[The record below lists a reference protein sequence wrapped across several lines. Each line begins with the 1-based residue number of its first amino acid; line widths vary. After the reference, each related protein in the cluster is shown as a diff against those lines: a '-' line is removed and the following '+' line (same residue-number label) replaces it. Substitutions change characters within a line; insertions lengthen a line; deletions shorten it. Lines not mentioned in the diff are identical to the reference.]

1 VNAFESYLDATR
13 REVDAALERWVP
25 SPAEGGEL
33 ASAMRHIVFA
43 GGKRF
48 RPALVLLT
56 CEHVGGARRE
66 GLAAAGA
73 VELVHAYSL
82 VHDDLPCMD
91 DALLRRGRPCAHV
104 VWGEAL
110 GVLAGDALQ
119 ALAFEVLARDT
130 PPHHPVAA
138 MVSALARAAGWP
150 GMVGGQAADLAGEG
164 QAPDVDRV
172 RHIHL
177 GKTAAMISVSLRLG
191 ALAGGADA
199 ARAETLAEA
208 GRDLGL
214 AFQIVD
220 DLLDLQG
227 TTAELGKAAGADA
240 ARGKMTWPSA
250 VGEAEAQRD
259 AHELVDAALARV
271 GDGPAAERFA
281 ALGAFLLPRRA

>member
-1 VNAFESYLDATR
+1 VNAFESFQDSAR
-13 REVDAALERWVP
+13 RDVDAALQSWVP
-25 SPAEGGEL
+25 TSAQGGDL
-33 ASAMRHIVFA
+33 AAAMRHIVFA

-48 RPALVLLT
+48 RPALVLLG
-56 CEHVGGARRE
+56 CEHVGGAR
-66 GLAAAGA
+66 LDALPAAAA

-119 ALAFEVLARDT
+119 ALAFEVLARHL
-130 PPHHPVAA
+130 PPHAPVAA
-138 MVSALARAAGWP
+138 MSAALAVAAGWP
-150 GMVGGQAADLAGEG
+150 GMVGGQADDLAGEG
-164 QAPDVDRV
+164 QPPDVDRV
-172 RHIHL
+172 RRIHL

-191 ALAGGADA
+191 ALAGGADEARCDALA
-199 ARAETLAEA
+199 AA

-240 ARGKMTWPSA
+240 AREKLTWPSA
-250 VGEAEAQRD
+250 VGVEQARRD
-259 AHELVDAALARV
+259 ARELLESALGQV
-271 GDGPAAERFA
+271 GAGPGGERFA
-281 ALGAFLLPRRA
+281 ALETYLLPRRN

>member
-1 VNAFESYLDATR
+1 
-13 REVDAALERWVP
+13 
-25 SPAEGGEL
+25 
-33 ASAMRHIVFA
+33 
-43 GGKRF
+43 
-48 RPALVLLT
+48 
-56 CEHVGGARRE
+56 
-66 GLAAAGA
+66 
-73 VELVHAYSL
+73 

-130 PPHHPVAA
+130 PPHRPAAA
-138 MVSALARAAGWP
+138 MSSALARAAGWP
-150 GMVGGQAADLAGEG
+150 GMVGGQADDLAGEG

-172 RHIHL
+172 RRIHL

-199 ARAETLAEA
+199 VRAETLAEA

-250 VGEAEAQRD
+250 VGEEEAQRD
-259 AHELVDAALARV
+259 ARELVDAALGRV
-271 GDGPAAERFA
+271 GDGPAGERFA
-281 ALGAFLLPRRA
+281 ALGAFLLPRRG